1 MSTADTIQGRGS
13 ATLVRQIR
21 NAVVW
26 RSGSQILSQ
35 VVQWAATF
43 LVIRI
48 LSPSD
53 YGLFAMTAVV
63 LAFTNMLDGYGL
75 SSALI
80 RQPEVGTRDIRQL
93 FGLLILL
100 NGSLAIIQVI
110 AAPALAAY
118 YRQPIIADMLR
129 VQSLLYLTTPFIA
142 LPSALLSR
150 QLDFSRQAKVN
161 MAASL
166 MSASTALVGALSG
179 WGVWTLVAAPGALYL
194 TRAAGLTWAARTLV
208 RPLFRFKGAEQLMR
222 FGGLMA
228 LGQLF
233 WFLQSQ
239 TDVFIAGRVLTPHLL
254 GIYTTSLFLAQ
265 IFVSKFV
272 PPLNE
277 VAFSAYARIQH
288 DQSARAAAFLKA
300 VQLVMLAALPFY
312 AGLAATAE
320 PLVHAALGEKWGEVV
335 PVVRLLALAMPFMT
349 LQVLYSPACDA
360 VGRPGVGV
368 INGAIGAALL
378 TGAFLVGVHGGVTG
392 LATAWVVAYPLYLTI
407 SSARALPVI
416 GVAWRD
422 VLRVATPAIVS
433 AGAMAVLVVGAARVL
448 PPLGPVLRL
457 AVLVAIGAASYAGM
471 LLAFWRGTVTD
482 MLRLVRT

>member
-1 MSTADTIQGRGS
+1 MQENKPT
-13 ATLVRQIR
+13 TLIRQIR
-21 NAVVW
+21 NAIVW

-35 VVQWAATF
+35 VVQWTATF
-43 LVIRI
+43 LVIRT

-75 SSALI
+75 ASALI

-100 NGSLAIIQVI
+100 NGTLAVAQLF
-110 AAPALAAY
+110 AAPLLAAY
-118 YRQPIIADMLR
+118 YRQPIVADMLR
-129 VQSLLYLTTPFIA
+129 AQSLLYLTTPFIA

-194 TRAAGLTWAARTLV
+194 ARAIGLTWAARTLV
-208 RPLFRFKGAEQLMR
+208 RPLFRFDGAGQLMR

-228 LGQLF
+228 IGQLF

-288 DQSARAAAFLKA
+288 DPDARAAAFLKA

-312 AGLAATAE
+312 AGLAATAA

-360 VGRPGVGV
+360 IGRPGIGV
-368 INGAIGAALL
+368 VNGAVGAALL
-378 TGAFLVGVHGGVTG
+378 TGAFLVGVRWGVTG
-392 LATAWVVAYPLYLTI
+392 LATAWVIAYPVYLGL

-416 GVAWRD
+416 GVSAGSVMR
-422 VLRVATPAIVS
+422 AAKPAIVS
-433 AGAMAVLVVGAARVL
+433 AAAMAALVVATDALL
-448 PPLGPVLRL
+448 PPLAPAVRL
-457 AVLVAIGAASYAGM
+457 AVLVTLGAAAYAGM
-471 LLAFWRGTVTD
+471 LLTFWRSTVVDT
-482 MLRLVRT
+482 LKLIRA